1 MKREAVYTLLF
12 IFAAGFLWQLGC
24 ALAEVFVEWQ
34 PEIGDVYFY
43 VAVGDKGE
51 GLIHAETLFDKNAIK
66 FLLLKKSKKIL

>member
-34 PEIGDVYFY
+34 IWWGGVIG
-43 VAVGDKGE
+43 G
-51 GLIHAETLFDKNAIK
+51 
-66 FLLLKKSKKIL
+66 